1 MDKDKKTFKEIIAGR
16 GTSSSKRCAVNGK
29 ASLKGED
36 RVALCECIDYYL
48 NDDGHDYTL
57 AKSLMDIVVEKAL
70 SGNEDFKKFF
80 MDFFSYDLNK
90 KQFKRWGDK
99 VLSGEE
105 GSAELGRPFFNS
117 DYGFGQG
124 EKLFTKMI
132 KSALEGNEECK
143 ISIGYILTNRENRP
157 DDHAM
162 VVLIPPLKTS
172 EYRRVA
178 LSSIMNH
185 PWSV

>member
-1 MDKDKKTFKEIIAGR
+1 MDKQKKTFKEIITGR
-16 GTSSSKRCAVNGK
+16 GTRSSKRCAVNDA

-36 RVALCECIDYYL
+36 RTALCECIDYYL
-48 NDDGHDYTL
+48 NDDGHDYTF
-57 AKSLMDIVVEKAL
+57 AKSIMDIVVEKSI

-80 MDFFSYDLNK
+80 VDFFTYDLSE

-99 VLSGEE
+99 VLGGEG
-105 GSAELGRPFFNS
+105 GSAELGRPFFHS
-117 DYGFGQG
+117 DYGFGMG

-132 KSALEGNEECK
+132 KSASEGNEECK
-143 ISIGYILTNRENRP
+143 KSIGYILTNRENRP

-162 VVLIPPLKTS
+162 VVLIPPLKS
-172 EYRRVA
+172 SKHRRMA
-178 LSSIMNH
+178 LSCIMHH